1 VRLWPS
7 SVLDRGRFRRQA
19 VWKQVEAAAI
29 DLHGLVWSVR
39 RLMKALALFLL
50 LACGAMPAAWAQAP
64 AAIAAKVVTPPPAA
78 APPPVLTPAQA
89 QGVLDVLQNDQKRAA
104 FIAVLQ
110 NMAKVQQAMAGK
122 PSAIALKPGSLGA
135 VLLTEASSLLDQA
148 SAQLVAT
155 ARALTDFP
163 LFRAWILHTLRDPD
177 SQARLLDAAWK
188 LGVLALA
195 GGVAEWLAWR
205 GLARWREGLRREAVH
220 EDPATLEPEEPV
232 AAQMAEL
239 EPPAQAAGPDADA
252 TRTRVRPPKPNA
264 LALLRRMPKVLFKLA
279 IELAPL
285 GVFACV
291 VYLLLLTPLGAVRET
306 RLIVLGLA
314 DAYLGLRVGVAAV
327 RAMLSPD
334 VTALRLLHMSDASA
348 AYLTRWARR
357 FLAVALFGYA
367 IDQVGLLFGMAE
379 SVHEA
384 LLKVIALV
392 VHVFALIVVL
402 ECRRKVARKLRA
414 PKGTRGIWA
423 LVRNRIAELWHVIAI
438 FFIVALWLVFAF
450 EIRNGYAIMWR
461 YFLIAMATLA
471 AARVASIVLVG
482 AVDRALKLRPETL
495 ARYPGLD
502 AQAGRYQPLLKG
514 AINTLVTL
522 VALGVLLEIWG
533 VPVAPYVRHG
543 TLGGRIV
550 WALGTSGLVVV
561 LALAVWEGVNAA
573 IAGHLARLANQAQL
587 ARSARLRTLL
597 PMLRTTLM
605 AVIFVFAAL
614 MVLSQIGVN
623 TAPLLA
629 GAGVVGI
636 AIGFGS
642 QKLVQ
647 DVITGLFLLLENSM
661 QVGDIV
667 SLASLTGTV
676 ENLSIRT
683 IRLRAIDGSVHL
695 IPFSA
700 VTTVTNQTRDY
711 GYAVMDVTAGYNEE
725 PDHIAD
731 VLRRVAGEMRAD
743 PVWAEAIVDDID
755 VWGVDK
761 FTDNAWV
768 LRARVKT
775 VAAKRWA
782 VQREYNRRLKYRFDE
797 LAIESP
803 FTSPRILST
812 VPGPAPDAAMPQE
825 TTQ

>member
-1 VRLWPS
+1 
-7 SVLDRGRFRRQA
+7 
-19 VWKQVEAAAI
+19 
-29 DLHGLVWSVR
+29 
-39 RLMKALALFLL
+39 MKALTLL
-50 LACGAMPAAWAQAP
+50 LVLLCGPVPAAWAQVP
-64 AAIAAKVVTPPPAA
+64 AAIAAKVVSPSPAA
-78 APPPVLTPAQA
+78 PAPPVLTPAQA

-110 NMAKVQQAMAGK
+110 NMAKVQQAVAPKAG
-122 PSAIALKPGSLGA
+122 AIALKPGSLGA
-135 VLLTEASSLLDQA
+135 VLLSEASGMLDQA
-148 SAQLVAT
+148 SAQLVGS

-163 LFRAWILHTLRDPD
+163 LFRAWLIHTVTDPR
-177 SQARLLDAAWK
+177 SQAALIDAAWK
-188 LGVLALA
+188 LAVLALA
-195 GGVAEWLAWR
+195 GGAAEWLAWR
-205 GLARWREGLRREAVH
+205 GLARWRDGLRREAVH

-239 EPPAQAAGPDADA
+239 EPPAEAAGPDADA
-252 TRTRVRPPKPNA
+252 TRARVRPPKPNA
-264 LALLRRMPKVLFKLA
+264 LALLRRMPKVLGKLA

-285 GVFACV
+285 AAFAAV
-291 VYLLLLTPLGAVRET
+291 VYVALATPLGAVLET
-306 RLIVLGLA
+306 RLVVLGLV
-314 DAYLGLRVGVAAV
+314 DAYLAVGVGVAVV
-327 RAMLSPD
+327 RAMVSPD
-334 VTALRLLHMSDASA
+334 ATSLRLLHMSDASA

-367 IDQVGLLFGMAE
+367 IDQVGLLFGMVD
-379 SVHEA
+379 SVHDA
-384 LLKVIALV
+384 LLKLVALV
-392 VHVFALIVVL
+392 VHIFALIVVL

-414 PKGTRGIWA
+414 PKGARGVWA
-423 LVRNRIAELWHVIAI
+423 MLRNRIAETWHVIAL

-461 YFLIAMATLA
+461 YFLIALATLVV
-471 AARVASIVLVG
+471 ARLASIVLVG
-482 AVDRALKLRPETL
+482 ALDRGLKLRPETL
-495 ARYPGLD
+495 ERYPGLD
-502 AQAGRYQPLLKG
+502 TRAGRYQPLLRG
-514 AINTLVTL
+514 VINLVVTL

-543 TLGGRIV
+543 TLGGRAV
-550 WALGTSGLVVV
+550 DALGTSALVVL

-573 IAGHLARLANQAQL
+573 IAGHLARLARDAQV

-647 DVITGLFLLLENSM
+647 DVITGLFLLLENTM
-661 QVGDIV
+661 QVGDTV
-667 SLASLTGTV
+667 SLAGLTGTV
-676 ENLSIRT
+676 ETLSIRT
-683 IRLRAIDGSVHL
+683 IRLRALDGSVHL

-711 GYAVMDVTAGYNEE
+711 GYAVLDVTAGYNEE

-731 VLRRVAGEMRAD
+731 VLRTVAGEMRAD

-755 VWGVDK
+755 VMGVDK

-775 VAAKRWA
+775 VAARRWA

-812 VPGPAPDAAMPQE
+812 VPGPPPDAAMPQE
-825 TTQ
+825 TTP

>member
-1 VRLWPS
+1 MS
-7 SVLDRGRFRRQA
+7 
-19 VWKQVEAAAI
+19 
-29 DLHGLVWSVR
+29 
-39 RLMKALALFLL
+39 
-50 LACGAMPAAWAQAP
+50 AAWAQVP
-64 AAIAAKVVTPPPAA
+64 AAIAAKVVNPPAA
-78 APPPVLTPAQA
+78 APAPPAPVLTPAQA
-89 QGVLDVLQNDQKRAA
+89 QGVLDVLQNDQKRAQ

-110 NMAKVQQAMAGK
+110 NMAKVQQAVAPKAAG
-122 PSAIALKPGSLGA
+122 IALKPGSLGA
-135 VLLTEASSLLDQA
+135 VLLNEASGALGKA

-163 LFRAWILHTLRDPD
+163 LFRAWVIHTVEDPD
-177 SQARLLDAAWK
+177 SQAKLIDAAWK
-188 LGVLALA
+188 LGALVLA
-195 GGVAEWLAWR
+195 GGAAEWLVWR
-205 GLARWREGLRREAVH
+205 GLARWREGLKREAVH

-232 AAQMAEL
+232 AAQVAAL
-239 EPPAQAAGPDADA
+239 EPPAAAVGPDADA
-252 TRTRVRPPKPNA
+252 TRARVRPPKPNA
-264 LALLRRMPKVLFKLA
+264 LALLRRMPRVLLKLA

-285 GVFACV
+285 TAFAVV
-291 VYLLLLTPLGAVRET
+291 VYVALATPLGAVRET
-306 RLIVLGLA
+306 RLVVLGLV
-314 DAYLGLRVGVAAV
+314 DAYLAVGVGMVAV

-334 VTALRLLHMSDASA
+334 VTSLRLLHMSDASA

-357 FLAVALFGYA
+357 FLVVALFGYA
-367 IDQVGLLFGMAE
+367 VDQVGVLFGMYD
-379 SVHEA
+379 SVHDA
-384 LLKVIALV
+384 LMKVIALV
-392 VHVFALIVVL
+392 VHIFALIVVL

-414 PKGTRGIWA
+414 PKGAHGFWA
-423 LVRNRIAELWHVIAI
+423 MTRNRVAETWHVIAI

-461 YFLIAMATLA
+461 YFLIALATFVV
-471 AARVASIVLVG
+471 ARLASIVLLG

-495 ARYPGLD
+495 ERYPGID
-502 AQAGRYQPLLKG
+502 ARAGRYQPLLKG
-514 AINTLVTL
+514 IINTGVTV
-522 VALGVLLEIWG
+522 VALAVLLQIWG
-533 VPVAPYVRHG
+533 VPVTPYVRHG
-543 TLGGRIV
+543 TLGGRLFN
-550 WALGTSGLVVV
+550 ALGTSGLVVV
-561 LALAVWEGVNAA
+561 LALVVWEGVNAG
-573 IAGHLARLANQAQL
+573 IQGHLARLAREAQL

-647 DVITGLFLLLENSM
+647 DVITGLFLLLENAM
-661 QVGDIV
+661 QVGDTV

-683 IRLRAIDGSVHL
+683 IRLRAVDGSVHL

-711 GYAVMDVTAGYNEE
+711 GYAVLDVTAGYNEE

-731 VLRRVAGEMRAD
+731 VLRTVAGEMRAD
-743 PVWAEAIVDDID
+743 PVWADAIVDDID

-775 VAAKRWA
+775 VAAKRWS

-812 VPGPAPDAAMPQE
+812 VPGPPPDAHMPAE
-825 TTQ
+825 TEK